1 MTLRSLLIAFI
12 TAVAAVLSLAVSA
25 MPAGA
30 ALFTPTIS
38 TTVFDASVNGPW
50 LGIEVT
56 GASAYDT
63 STVTGDGIVTP
74 SGTVTYSFFSN
85 GTCAGTATSTQTV
98 TLAGGTVPNSA
109 SQGPLAAGSYS
120 FEATYNGDVIFYGPA
135 SGSCDP
141 IVVGPTGSTTSTTVH
156 DASTNGPWSGTEV
169 TGASAYDT
177 STVTA
182 INGIQPTGSS
192 TYSFFSNGTCAGTAT
207 STQTVTLAGGFVP
220 NSSSQGPL
228 AAGTYSFDATYNG
241 DSNYNAGTNSCEP
254 FTVGPT
260 GSTTS
265 TTVYDA
271 STNGPWSGTE
281 VTGASAY
288 DTSTVTAING
298 IQPTGSSTYS
308 FFSNGT
314 CAGTAT
320 STQTVTL
327 AGGFVPNSSSQGP
340 LAAGTYSFDATYN
353 GDSNYNAGTNS
364 CEPFTVGPTGSTTST
379 TVYDA
384 STNGPWSGT
393 EVTGASAY
401 DTSTVIGVSGFTPTG
416 TLTYS
421 FFANG
426 TCLGTAGSTQTVTL
440 AGGIV
445 SDSAATAPL
454 AVGSYSYQ
462 ATYSGDANYNPSP
475 TSGCET
481 FRVKTATPGVT
492 TTVFDAAINAAWTG
506 GEATGAAAYDTAS
519 VSGVSGFTPT
529 GTVSYQFFT
538 NFTCSGSPAPQ
549 TVTLSGGLVPHSPST
564 ASLGAG
570 PYSFDAT
577 YSGDANYNPSP
588 TSGCETFRVKTATP
602 GVTTTVFDAA
612 INAAW
617 TGGEATGA
625 AAYDTAS
632 VSGVSG
638 FTPTGTVTY
647 SFFANGTCLGTAGST
662 QTVTLAGG
670 IVSDSAATAPLAVG
684 SYSYQATYSGDA
696 NYSVSAPS
704 GCEPFTVNK
713 GTPLTSTTVFDANTN
728 GPWSGNEVTGAAA
741 YDTSTLTPTNGIN
754 PTGTVTYSF
763 FSNGTCTAPPTTTPQ
778 TVTLSSGAAP
788 HSSLTPQLNPGTLL
802 VPSQLRRRRELQQRA
817 GRLLRALHRGPGP
830 FHSTELSP
838 TSHPPPSS
846 AVDSS
851 AAVNTNGDGV
861 LSVSSNS
868 TDVCI
873 VGATS

>member
-1 MTLRSLLIAFI
+1 M
-12 TAVAAVLSLAVSA
+12 
-25 MPAGA
+25 
-30 ALFTPTIS
+30 
-38 TTVFDASVNGPW
+38 
-50 LGIEVT
+50 
-56 GASAYDT
+56 
-63 STVTGDGIVTP
+63 
-74 SGTVTYSFFSN
+74 
-85 GTCAGTATSTQTV
+85 
-98 TLAGGTVPNSA
+98 
-109 SQGPLAAGSYS
+109 AAGSYS

-141 IVVGPTGSTTSTTVH
+141 IVVGPTGSTTSTTVY

-421 FFANG
+421 FFSNG
-426 TCLGTAGSTQTVTL
+426 TCAGTATSTQTVTL

-445 SDSAATAPL
+445 PNSSSQGPL
-454 AVGSYSYQ
+454 AAGSYSFV
-462 ATYSGDANYNPSP
+462 ATYNGDSNYPSLS
-475 TSGCET
+475 SGCET
-481 FRVKTATPGVT
+481 FTVKKAAPATTTIVFDAATNAAWTGGEATGAAAYDTSTVSGVSGFTPTGTVSYSVLHQWHVLGLSGPHSDGDLVRRARAALAVYSKLGCRDLFLSTPPTAGTPTTAPHRPSGCETFTVNKATPGVT
-492 TTVFDAAINAAWTG
+492 TTVFDAATNAAWTG

-519 VSGVSGFTPT
+519 VSGRQRIHPDRDRLVLLLRQRDVLGHCGLHSDGDP
-529 GTVSYQFFT
+529 
-538 NFTCSGSPAPQ
+538 
-549 TVTLSGGLVPHSPST
+549 GGRDRASTRRLRLV
-564 ASLGAG
+564 GR
-570 PYSFDAT
+570 
-577 YSGDANYNPSP
+577 
-588 TSGCETFRVKTATP
+588 RVLLLRRHLQR
-602 GVTTTVFDAA
+602 GRQ
-612 INAAW
+612 
-617 TGGEATGA
+617 
-625 AAYDTAS
+625 
-632 VSGVSG
+632 
-638 FTPTGTVTY
+638 
-647 SFFANGTCLGTAGST
+647 L
-662 QTVTLAGG
+662 Q
-670 IVSDSAATAPLAVG
+670 
-684 SYSYQATYSGDA
+684 
-696 NYSVSAPS
+696 
-704 GCEPFTVNK
+704 
-713 GTPLTSTTVFDANTN
+713 PLTDRADA
-728 GPWSGNEVTGAAA
+728 
-741 YDTSTLTPTNGIN
+741 
-754 PTGTVTYSF
+754 
-763 FSNGTCTAPPTTTPQ
+763 
-778 TVTLSSGAAP
+778 
-788 HSSLTPQLNPGTLL
+788 
-802 VPSQLRRRRELQQRA
+802 RRSESRRPRQ
-817 GRLLRALHRGPGP
+817 G
-830 FHSTELSP
+830 
-838 TSHPPPSS
+838 
-846 AVDSS
+846 
-851 AAVNTNGDGV
+851 
-861 LSVSSNS
+861 
-868 TDVCI
+868 
-873 VGATS
+873 